1 MTETEVTAEHAAHL
15 LGISVSSIERYIR
28 SGELRWKR
36 KRARA
41 TLDRAEVEALASR
54 RAEQQAHAAPAR

>member
-1 MTETEVTAEHAAHL
+1 MTETEITAETAAHI
-15 LGISVSSIERYIR
+15 LGLSVSSLERYIR

-41 TLDRAEVEALASR
+41 TLDRAEVEALATR
-54 RAEQQAHAAPAR
+54 RAEQQAHAAPTR